1 MGSHDETVMA
11 GEGGEGQSGEPA
23 GASAS
28 PRSGFVGDYQ
38 LLKKIGAGAMGEVH
52 LARHA
57 VSGEQ
62 VALKLITNKHAAD
75 EAFIKRFQR
84 EAEILTRLDHPNIG
98 RALGYGIDAGRPWLA
113 LEYIEGPNLGDVLQ
127 ERGALFEADVLK
139 LAIQIA
145 RGLAYAHTEAGL
157 IHRDIK
163 PANILVSQHRR
174 GDRTGQFMLEGDQAK
189 IIDFGLAKS
198 VDAEDQRLTLTGIV
212 MGTPAYMSP
221 EQIRCDPGLGYH
233 TDLYAV
239 GAAMFHMLTGRIPF
253 PGAAPAIIMTGHLTQ
268 PVPDPGTLVPSLNQ
282 QTRTLV
288 MTAMA
293 KAQKDRFADYR
304 GLINACEKALKA
316 IGTGDNTI
324 RLLRKPLVRGGT
336 GPGTSSADVARE
348 ASTPVGE
355 ATMDFPAM
363 PSDREVRQKIEPGT
377 GRTVKRPPMT
387 ASQTKGTPAS
397 HSTSHVFRAPQI
409 MPGGNALESRN
420 PPASAPVAAPQS
432 PTAGSDALRGVFTDK
447 IEKAKTTARL
457 RKNQIKMEA
466 LDLAFR
472 RPDAGTARL
481 TFADQLAGL
490 LPALLIFGALA
501 ALIIVYAL
509 QPR

>member
-1 MGSHDETVMA
+1 MGSHDETMIDGDGGENPA
-11 GEGGEGQSGEPA
+11 GEQPQVPVS
-23 GASAS
+23 S
-28 PRSGFVGDYQ
+28 RSGFVGDYQ

-52 LARHA
+52 LARHGI
-57 VSGEQ
+57 SGAQ

-84 EAEILTRLDHPNIG
+84 EAEILIRLDHPNIG
-98 RALGYGIDAGRPWLA
+98 RALGFGIDDGRPWLA
-113 LEYIEGPNLGDVLQ
+113 LEYIEGPNLGDVLH

-163 PANILVSQHRR
+163 PANILVSQERR
-174 GDRTGQFMLEGDQAK
+174 GDRAGQFMFDGDQAK
-189 IIDFGLAKS
+189 LIDFGLAKS

-221 EQIRCDPGLGYH
+221 EQIRCDPNLGYH

-239 GAAMFHMLTGRIPF
+239 GAAMFHMLTGRIPY
-253 PGAAPAIIMTGHLTQ
+253 PGTAPAIIMTGHLTQ

-282 QTRTLV
+282 QTRALV

-293 KAQKDRFADYR
+293 KAQRDRFTDYR
-304 GLINACEKALKA
+304 GLISACEKALKA
-316 IGTGDNTI
+316 LGPGDNTM
-324 RLLRKPLVRGGT
+324 RMLRKPMVRGGT
-336 GPGTSSADVARE
+336 GPGTSPVDSTKQGT
-348 ASTPVGE
+348 TPVGE
-355 ATMDFPAM
+355 ATMDFAAM
-363 PSDREVRQKIEPGT
+363 PSDREVRQKHEPGT
-377 GRTVKRPPMT
+377 ARMVKRPLT
-387 ASQTKGTPAS
+387 DSQTKGTPAS

-409 MPGGNALESRN
+409 LPGGAALESKK
-420 PPASAPVAAPQS
+420 PAAPAAPIPAAPS
-432 PTAGSDALRGVFTDK
+432 PTAGSDALRGIFTDK

-466 LDLAFR
+466 LDLAIR
-472 RPDAGTARL
+472 QPNAGAAPL
-481 TFADQLAGL
+481 TLVDQLAGL
-490 LPALLIFGALA
+490 LPALLIFGVLA

>member
-1 MGSHDETVMA
+1 MGSHDETMID
-11 GEGGEGQSGEPA
+11 GDSGEGQAGEQPQA
-23 GASAS
+23 AAS

-52 LARHA
+52 LARNA
-57 VSGEQ
+57 VSGAQ

-84 EAEILTRLDHPNIG
+84 EAEILIRLNHPNIG

-113 LEYIEGPNLGDVLQ
+113 LEYIEGPNLADVLQ

-163 PANILVSQHRR
+163 PANILVSQDRR
-174 GDRTGQFMLEGDQAK
+174 GDRSGQFMLEGDQAK

-198 VDAEDQRLTLTGIV
+198 IDAEDQRLTLTGIV

-221 EQIRCDPGLGYH
+221 EQIRCDPNLGYH

-268 PVPDPGTLVPSLNQ
+268 PVPDPGAVVPSLNQ

-316 IGTGDNTI
+316 LGTGDNTI

-336 GPGTSSADVARE
+336 GPSSSSADTAE
-348 ASTPVGE
+348 QAATPVSQ

-363 PSDREVRQKIEPGT
+363 PSDREVRQKHEPGAT
-377 GRTVKRPPMT
+377 GTTKQPVA
-387 ASQTKGTPAS
+387 ASQRKGTPAS
-397 HSTSHVFRAPQI
+397 SSTSHVFRAPQV
-409 MPGGNALESRN
+409 MPGGYALESKN
-420 PPASAPVAAPQS
+420 PGIPAPTPAAPS

-457 RKNQIKMEA
+457 RKNRSQMEA
-466 LDLAFR
+466 LDMAFT
-472 RPDAGTARL
+472 RPTAGVAQL
-481 TFADQLAGL
+481 TLADQIAGL
-490 LPALLIFGALA
+490 LPAALIFGALV
-501 ALIIVYAL
+501 ALVIIYAF
-509 QPR
+509 QTR

>member
-1 MGSHDETVMA
+1 MGSHDETLIEGEDGEQQGGA
-11 GEGGEGQSGEPA
+11 GPQSPA
-23 GASAS
+23 AA
-28 PRSGFVGDYQ
+28 RSGFVGDFQ

-57 VSGEQ
+57 VSGDQ

-84 EAEILTRLDHPNIG
+84 EAEILIKLDHPNIG

-163 PANILVSQHRR
+163 PANILVKQQRHGERS
-174 GDRTGQFMLEGDQAK
+174 GQFMLEGDQAK

-221 EQIRCDPGLGYH
+221 EQIRCDPNLGYH

-268 PVPDPGTLVPSLNQ
+268 PIPDPGTLVPSLNQ

-293 KAQKDRFADYR
+293 KAQKDRFTDYR

-316 IGTGDNTI
+316 LGTGEGTV
-324 RLLRKPLVRGGT
+324 RLLRKPLVRGASS
-336 GPGTSSADVARE
+336 PGTPPSGSARP
-348 ASTPVGE
+348 STPVGE

-363 PSDREVRQKIEPGT
+363 PSDREVRQKHEPAT
-377 GRTVKRPPMT
+377 GRIAKAPAADTPRRPV
-387 ASQTKGTPAS
+387 PAS
-397 HSTSHVFRAPQI
+397 KTTSQIFRAPQI
-409 MPGGNALESRN
+409 LPGGAALEARN
-420 PPASAPVAAPQS
+420 PVVQGPGVPAAPAAI
-432 PTAGSDALRGVFTDK
+432 TGSDALRGVFTDK

-457 RKNQIKMEA
+457 KKNQLKLEA

-472 RPDAGTARL
+472 RPAAGVARL
-481 TFADQLAGL
+481 TLADQFAGL
-490 LPALLIFGALA
+490 LPALLIFAALA